1 MPTVSIDCFHEHLE
15 PIAPTTSIV
24 AVDVI
29 RATTTAVTGAALGM
43 RIFPAGSIEASV
55 RLAAD
60 LDRPILA
67 GELGG
72 VQPYGFD
79 MQNSPTQ
86 MIELGQTA
94 RPIILL
100 STSGTR
106 LIAEAVRHGRT
117 YACCLRNARAQAE
130 HLAGDGRD
138 VVVLGADSRG
148 EFREEDQLC
157 AARVATALVRAGYE
171 AVGSSTERVIERFG
185 DAPDD
190 AFVGGRSAAY
200 LRDTGQVEDLDFVL
214 DHVDDLDAVFAVEQ
228 GEVRPLNSMRSR
240 DPRESVDLQA
250 PGGRASLLA
259 PSSAD
264 PLP

>member
-1 MPTVSIDCFHEHLE
+1 MPTVAIDCFHEHLE
-15 PIAPTTSIV
+15 PISPETAIV

-29 RATTTAVTGAALGM
+29 RATTTAVTAAALG
-43 RIFPAGSIEASV
+43 RRVFPAGSIEASV

-86 MIELGQTA
+86 MIGLERSS

-106 LIAEAVRHGRT
+106 LIAEAVQHGQT
-117 YACCLRNARAQAE
+117 YVCCLRNARAQAR
-130 HLAGDGRD
+130 HLAAEGRD

-157 AARVATALVRAGYE
+157 AARIAGALVSAGYE
-171 AVGSSTERVIERFG
+171 LIGPSTARVMERFG

-190 AFVGGRSAAY
+190 AFVEGRSAAY
-200 LRDTGQVEDLDFVL
+200 LRDTGQEHDLSFVL
-214 DHVDDLDAVFAVEQ
+214 EHVDDLDAVFAIEQ
-228 GEVRPLNSMRSR
+228 GEVRALPPL
-240 DPRESVDLQA
+240 
-250 PGGRASLLA
+250 G
-259 PSSAD
+259 
-264 PLP
+264 

>member
-1 MPTVSIDCFHEHLE
+1 MPVVAIDCFHEHLE
-15 PIAPTTSIV
+15 PIAPDTAIV

-29 RATTTAVTGAALGM
+29 RATTTAVTAAAMG
-43 RIFPAGSIEASV
+43 RRVYPAGSIEASV

-79 MQNSPTQ
+79 LQNSPSQ
-86 MIELGQTA
+86 MTELEHSS

-106 LIAEAVRHGRT
+106 LIAEAVRHGET
-117 YACCLRNARAQAE
+117 YACCLRNAAAQAA
-130 HLAGDGRD
+130 HLAAQGRD
-138 VVVLGADSRG
+138 VIVLGADSRG

-157 AARVATALVRAGYE
+157 AARIARFLAGSGYE
-171 AVGSSTERVIERFG
+171 VADSSTSEVIERFG

-190 AFVGGRSAAY
+190 AFIEGRSAKY
-200 LRDTGQVEDLDFVL
+200 LRDTGQERDLAFVL
-214 DHVDDLDAVFAVEQ
+214 EHVDDLDAVFVVEQ
-228 GEVRPLNSMRSR
+228 GEVRA
-240 DPRESVDLQA
+240 VA
-250 PGGRASLLA
+250 AS
-259 PSSAD
+259 
-264 PLP
+264 

>member
-1 MPTVSIDCFHEHLE
+1 MPNVAIDCFHEHL
-15 PIAPTTSIV
+15 APLQGEEVIV

-29 RATTTAVTGAALGM
+29 RATTTAVTAAAIG
-43 RIFPAGSIEASV
+43 RRVYPAGSIEAAV

-86 MIELGQTA
+86 MEALEHSE

-106 LIAEAVRHGRT
+106 LMAEAMSRAQTFPG
-117 YACCLRNARAQAE
+117 CLRNVAALAG
-130 HLAGDGRD
+130 HLAGQGCD
-138 VVVLGADSRG
+138 VRVLGADSRG

-157 AARVATALVRAGYE
+157 AARVGRALAQAGYTVADALTDEVIDRWGE
-171 AVGSSTERVIERFG
+171 APVEAILDG
-185 DAPDD
+185 A
-190 AFVGGRSAAY
+190 SARY
-200 LRDTGQVEDLDFVL
+200 LRDTGQHEDLSFVL
-214 DHVDDLDAVFAVEQ
+214 ERIDDLDTVYAIEQ
-228 GEVRPLNSMRSR
+228 DEVRQIA
-240 DPRESVDLQA
+240 V
-250 PGGRASLLA
+250 RA
-259 PSSAD
+259 
-264 PLP
+264 